1 MQESILPLSER
12 MVTGASVQ
20 LQGVGGF
27 VNAPFQVVNLE
38 SELVSGL
45 VTVSLQSTLPM
56 EGVSFII
63 RNDLISGRVSINP
76 QMVEEPSV
84 ESNTEQL
91 EKLIPDLFSSCKV
104 TRSRSR
110 KRCEE
115 KGVKKDVDL
124 EPVYTLEKNVY
135 EPGQ

>member
-84 ESNTEQL
+84 ESNTE
-91 EKLIPDLFSSCKV
+91 
-104 TRSRSR
+104 
-110 KRCEE
+110 
-115 KGVKKDVDL
+115 
-124 EPVYTLEKNVY
+124 
-135 EPGQ
+135 